1 MNCIIPGSFDPLTKG
16 HEDIIKRCSLLFD
29 RVIVAVSDNPEK
41 KSVSSEI
48 RTVMIKKVFTDSS
61 NVTVTTNR
69 GLTAEFALKYAPC
82 VIVKGIRGE
91 KDFDYE
97 ADMAKYNRELFG
109 VETLLLNSRDE
120 FCRISSSRIRELAY
134 YGCDITGYVPES
146 ICGDIMAV
154 YGRKEDVH

>member
-1 MNCIIPGSFDPLTKG
+1 M
-16 HEDIIKRCSLLFD
+16 
-29 RVIVAVSDNPEK
+29 
-41 KSVSSEI
+41 
-48 RTVMIKKVFTDSS
+48 
-61 NVTVTTNR
+61 
-69 GLTAEFALKYAPC
+69 
-82 VIVKGIRGE
+82 IVKGIRGE